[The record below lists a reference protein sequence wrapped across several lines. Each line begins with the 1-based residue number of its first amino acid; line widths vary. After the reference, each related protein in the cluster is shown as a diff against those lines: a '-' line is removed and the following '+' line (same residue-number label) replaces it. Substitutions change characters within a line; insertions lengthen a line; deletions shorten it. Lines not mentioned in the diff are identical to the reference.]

1 MKEKIMELF
10 IQCLPALIAT
20 FTCIL
25 TTFKV
30 LKGIDSW
37 KDSINGTNLH
47 NLSNDMK
54 NVVKR
59 NLELQKK
66 CEELLNDNK
75 EIRNN
80 LETKIE
86 ALLIEINNLKTKAE
100 ESIEEKEE

>member
-1 MKEKIMELF
+1 
-10 IQCLPALIAT
+10 
-20 FTCIL
+20 
-25 TTFKV
+25 
-30 LKGIDSW
+30 
-37 KDSINGTNLH
+37 
-47 NLSNDMK
+47 MK

-86 ALLIEINNLKTKAE
+86 ALLIEINNLKNKAE